1 MYFIILFLF
10 CQDFRRVKTQNSNY
24 DFWKLPKKYK
34 YVWIKL
40 QAESKIQYS
49 QYDYTVFSVIPLGL
63 RDAPLRTTRF
73 WYKLFILA
81 GLLLLL
87 NCISDFPII
96 IFQ

>member
-63 RDAPLRTTRF
+63 RNTPLRITRF
-73 WYKLFILA
+73 FRQVIFKLSIFNYQISIWKLFDL
-81 GLLLLL
+81 GK
-87 NCISDFPII
+87 S
-96 IFQ
+96 